1 GPTAQAIITR
11 SITEEPRPLA
21 RTRAAIPVGVDTA
34 VLKALAKSPADRFA
48 TASEMAD
55 ALGAAATD
63 PGRTHTSTRNPMF
76 ARWKTLAAAAI
87 AVLLLGAAGIKLFGG
102 GSEAEFTRSVAVLPF
117 QNLGA
122 DEDSYF
128 ADGIVEELRDRL
140 ARLDK
145 FTVIASSS
153 ADQYR
158 GSDKAATDIARELRV
173 DQVLQGSVR
182 WATTSEGVRQI
193 RVTTELVDGETGQ
206 VSFRETFDGDVS
218 DPFAVQGRIATRV
231 ATALGA
237 ALGQSETQD
246 LADRPTENVEAYDLY
261 LKGRAI

>member
-1 GPTAQAIITR
+1 MPFIEGESLPARLRREKQLPVAEALRLTREVAEALAYAHKRGIIHRDIKPANILLHEGHALVADFGIARATSDAGALTKTGLAIGTPAYMSPEQASGEPNLDGRTDIYALGCVLYEMLAGEPPFTGPTAQAIITR

-117 QNLGA
+117 QNLG
-122 DEDSYF
+122 
-128 ADGIVEELRDRL
+128 
-140 ARLDK
+140 
-145 FTVIASSS
+145 
-153 ADQYR
+153 
-158 GSDKAATDIARELRV
+158 
-173 DQVLQGSVR
+173 
-182 WATTSEGVRQI
+182 
-193 RVTTELVDGETGQ
+193 
-206 VSFRETFDGDVS
+206 
-218 DPFAVQGRIATRV
+218 
-231 ATALGA
+231 
-237 ALGQSETQD
+237 
-246 LADRPTENVEAYDLY
+246 
-261 LKGRAI
+261 